1 MRTTIRID
9 DQLLSEAKQH
19 AAKTGRS
26 LTALMED
33 ALRTFL
39 RMEQR
44 SPSTRRLKLPTFN
57 GGGLQPGLDLD
68 NSADLLTVMDG
79 VDGAD

>member
-1 MRTTIRID
+1 MRTTIRLD

-44 SPSTRRLKLPTFN
+44 SPSAHRLKLPTYN

-68 NSADLLTVMDG
+68 NSADLLTVMDD
-79 VDGAD
+79 VDGAN

>member
-1 MRTTIRID
+1 MRTTIRLD

-44 SPSTRRLKLPTFN
+44 SPSARRLKLPTFN